1 MTLLE
6 DAQRDAKLLKEHAY
20 VRILT
25 RDDPDAYCATT
36 LLAHALRRSEID
48 FHVSYAPHL
57 DEGRVARLAEDEDD
71 CLVLI
76 GFDAEVSARIPRSGA
91 GNDAEASASAR
102 FQASGPGN
110 DAEPSAEA
118 SATRTRITLPRSDH
132 ASISGAAQMIAVGL
146 HPKNADL
153 APLAIAGALA
163 ARSAASHDARILE
176 DAAAS
181 GVVRKSVTLNLHG
194 TSLLT
199 ALSQT
204 DEPYLPGITGRARNA
219 KKLLTELGLSSDAPP
234 EALSAQDSQRLG
246 DALALRLLHERA
258 PERALDALFR
268 TSARALKGP
277 NTGQDA
283 HDLARLARAAAAS
296 GRGGLAFAALWGD
309 EAAQR
314 ELGDLSLSLRDEM
327 VAALLKAEHEI
338 RREGPLSIADA
349 PRSGACALFADRL
362 ALSFAPH
369 GVAIGRFVDGD
380 VATLASS
387 SHRNEIAPAA
397 LAVGGHAASGV
408 ARVPA
413 LEESRFL
420 KLLAEAMA

>member
-1 MTLLE
+1 MTLVE

-48 FHVSYAPHL
+48 FHASFVPHL
-57 DEGRVARLAEDEDD
+57 DEAQRAQLAEDADN
-71 CLVLI
+71 CLLLI
-76 GFDAEVSARIPRSGA
+76 GFDAEHQAHVTLAR
-91 GNDAEASASAR
+91 DE
-102 FQASGPGN
+102 Q
-110 DAEPSAEA
+110 
-118 SATRTRITLPRSDH
+118 
-132 ASISGAAQMIAVGL
+132 ASISGAAQMIAVAIN
-146 HPKNADL
+146 PKNADL
-153 APLAIAGALA
+153 APLAIAGAMG
-163 ARSAASHDARILE
+163 ARSAAALDAKILQ

-181 GVVRKSVTLNLHG
+181 GVVRQDVSLNLHG
-194 TSLLT
+194 SSLLT
-199 ALSQT
+199 ALSQI

-219 KKLLTELGLSSDAPP
+219 KKMLTELGIGSDIPP
-234 EALSAQDSQRLG
+234 ESLQPQDAQRLG

-268 TSARALKGP
+268 TSARALRGP

-283 HDLARLARAAAAS
+283 FDLARLARAAAAS

-309 EAAQR
+309 ESAQR
-314 ELGDLSLSLRDEM
+314 ELGDLALALRDEI
-327 VAALLKAEHEI
+327 VASLLKAEHEI
-338 RREGPLSIADA
+338 RREGVLSIADA
-349 PRSGACALFADRL
+349 PRSSACALFADRL

-369 GVAIGRFVDGD
+369 GVAIARFVEDD
-380 VATLASS
+380 VATLAASS
-387 SHRNEIAPAA
+387 QRNEIAPAA

-413 LEESRFL
+413 SEESRFL